1 MMDQR
6 HPYSANL
13 CDRLERMAWGLL
25 ASNLLA
31 SKPKLANHAIAVLPV
46 FAWGHTNR
54 DTGRKSN
61 SPTGELLFPVRI
73 QWKSCEGPVIVLH
86 AHESLSLLWEAV
98 GSNDVGQHGRTEIVP
113 TDGAASGVDVGM
125 TSVPHVIHAPILS
138 GIQAR
143 RTLDDLASDGRSARW
158 EILHIFENNLRWN
171 FERALRSVNVELGL
185 DSMPAIDRAAS
196 ETIQNNILLGDD
208 GRSDSLA
215 LRLINRCLEGEV
227 FSRVDPERYVRRAL
241 FSGSES
247 AIRRY
252 IGDPHIGRKVR
263 KVSDQIQSDDVNL
276 ITEEFSRQNPNAKL
290 GSNRAK
296 AALSATRRVK
306 SATPAFSYG
315 TLIENNDSAQADR

>member
-1 MMDQR
+1 
-6 HPYSANL
+6 
-13 CDRLERMAWGLL
+13 
-25 ASNLLA
+25 
-31 SKPKLANHAIAVLPV
+31 
-46 FAWGHTNR
+46 
-54 DTGRKSN
+54 
-61 SPTGELLFPVRI
+61 
-73 QWKSCEGPVIVLH
+73 
-86 AHESLSLLWEAV
+86 
-98 GSNDVGQHGRTEIVP
+98 
-113 TDGAASGVDVGM
+113 M

-185 DSMPAIDRAAS
+185 ESMPAIDRAAS

-215 LRLINRCLEGEV
+215 LRLINRCLEGEA
-227 FSRVDPERYVRRAL
+227 FSRVDPECYVRRAL

-263 KVSDQIQSDDVNL
+263 KVSDQIQSDDVDL

-315 TLIENNDSAQADR
+315 TLIENNDSAQGDR